1 MRSQAQRHASTALIL
16 LIALAALVPI
26 LTSAGNN
33 RVETPRTTIEAPTA
47 KLGYAGIDPTAVS
60 LNWTRSTDSTFFEYT
75 IRESFN
81 ISNGFETV
89 ANIQN
94 RSTTSYYAS
103 GQVPEGNEWWQ
114 IIYRNQSK
122 SQSSNP
128 LEVTQPP
135 VASLS
140 YSMLGSTSIE
150 LAWNNKAT
158 YGGLISFNSYQL
170 MGSISGRANSS
181 VAVIRD
187 VNTLS
192 YKVIDLAPTSEYS
205 FYLNTTDQCE
215 GCSPPSLSSTIS
227 NIVNVNT
234 PPLLAASANAYPSTI
249 DAGQSLTI
257 TAVAANGS
265 GGYTYSWANLP
276 QGCRGEDIASIT
288 CTPSS
293 SGTYEVTVTVTDS
306 TGETTTASTTITIAP
321 KRVLSQPL
329 FREVAIIL
337 ASLASATLATAI
349 VGIWAFRRERSKN
362 AGIHGLNSLPV
373 YRPSQPRGRRL

>member
-1 MRSQAQRHASTALIL
+1 MQIGSHSVTYLFATRRSPDLRGLGVKPDLIQAHNLDELQINLPIHSLFSTKDSGGQLAPPVSHSLYRWISEHGRHGGVLRLRSSAQRHASTALIL

-94 RSTTSYYAS
+94 SSTTSYYAS

-150 LAWNNKAT
+150 LVWNNKAT
-158 YGGLISFNSYQL
+158 YGGLVSFNSYQL
-170 MGSISGRANSS
+170 MRSVSGRANSS

-192 YKVIDLAPTSEYS
+192 YKVIGLAPTSEYS
-205 FYLNTTDQCE
+205 FYLNTTDHCE

-234 PPLLAASANAYPSTI
+234 PPLLAAPANAYPSTI

-265 GGYTYSWANLP
+265 GGYN
-276 QGCRGEDIASIT
+276 
-288 CTPSS
+288 
-293 SGTYEVTVTVTDS
+293 
-306 TGETTTASTTITIAP
+306 
-321 KRVLSQPL
+321 
-329 FREVAIIL
+329 
-337 ASLASATLATAI
+337 
-349 VGIWAFRRERSKN
+349 
-362 AGIHGLNSLPV
+362 
-373 YRPSQPRGRRL
+373 

>member
-1 MRSQAQRHASTALIL
+1 MRSSAQRHASTALIL

-33 RVETPRTTIEAPTA
+33 QVETARTTIEAPTA
-47 KLGYAGIDPTAVS
+47 KLSYAGIDPTTVS

-75 IRESFN
+75 ILESFN

-94 RSTTSYYAS
+94 SSTTSYYAS

-114 IIYRNQSK
+114 IIYHYTLK
-122 SQSSNP
+122 SQVSNIQ
-128 LEVTQPP
+128 VTQPP

-150 LAWNNKAT
+150 LVWNNKAT
-158 YGGLISFNSYQL
+158 YGGLVSFSSYQL
-170 MGSISGRANSS
+170 MGSISGGANSS

-192 YKVIDLAPTSEYS
+192 YKVIGLAPTSEYS

-227 NIVNVNT
+227 NIVSVNT
-234 PPLLAASANAYPSTI
+234 PPLLAASAKAYPSTI

-276 QGCRGEDIASIT
+276 QGCRGEDVASIT

-321 KRVLSQPL
+321 KRVFSQPL

>member
-1 MRSQAQRHASTALIL
+1 MRSSAQRHASTALIL
-16 LIALAALVPI
+16 LIALAALVPV

-33 RVETPRTTIEAPTA
+33 QVETARTTIEAPTA
-47 KLGYAGIDPTAVS
+47 KLGYAGIDPTTVS
-60 LNWTRSTDSTFFEYT
+60 LNWTRSTDSTFLEYT

-94 RSTTSYYAS
+94 SSTTSYYAS

-114 IIYRNQSK
+114 IKYHDQLK
-122 SQSSNP
+122 YQVSNV

-158 YGGLISFNSYQL
+158 YGGLVSFSSYQL
-170 MGSISGRANSS
+170 MGSISGGANSS

-192 YKVIDLAPTSEYS
+192 YKVIGLAPTSEYS

-276 QGCRGEDIASIT
+276 QGCRGEDMASIT

-321 KRVLSQPL
+321 KRVLGQPL

-349 VGIWAFRRERSKN
+349 VGIWAFRRERSKDT
-362 AGIHGLNSLPV
+362 GIHGLNSLPV
-373 YRPSQPRGRRL
+373 YRPNQPQERRL

>member
-1 MRSQAQRHASTALIL
+1 MRSPAQRHASTALIL

-33 RVETPRTTIEAPTA
+33 RVEPPRTTIEAPTA
-47 KLGYAGIDPTAVS
+47 KLSYAGIDPTAVS

-75 IRESFN
+75 ILESFN

-94 RSTTSYYAS
+94 SSTTSYYAS
-103 GQVPEGNEWWQ
+103 GQVPEGNEWWYISYHQ
-114 IIYRNQSK
+114 LK
-122 SQSSNP
+122 SQVSNI
-128 LEVTQPP
+128 LEVTQPL

-150 LAWNNKAT
+150 LVWNNKAT
-158 YGGLISFNSYQL
+158 YGGLVSFNSYQL
-170 MGSISGRANSS
+170 MGSVSGRANSS

-192 YKVIDLAPTSEYS
+192 YKATGLAPTSEYS

-276 QGCRGEDIASIT
+276 QGCRAEDAASIT

-306 TGETTTASTTITIAP
+306 TGETTTASATITIAP
-321 KRVLSQPL
+321 KRVLGQPL

-349 VGIWAFRRERSKN
+349 VGIWAFRRERSKD